1 MPFEINLPNRLLNV
15 VKKGDLTGTGALN
28 FNSIAV
34 YTVTS
39 DVDGLI
45 SVTYD
50 EPYPVDSTFL
60 LDWTSTPIDITGMT
74 SEEQQEAFTPVSV
87 FVTEITNEGFSLS
100 VITRGEI
107 TALGADGVTTI
118 PVNSPILDYVADK
131 TLDIVVIEI
140 AA

>member
-1 MPFEINLPNRLLNV
+1 MPFEINLPNRLLNI

-60 LDWTSTPIDITGMT
+60 LDWATTPIDITGMT

-87 FVTEITNEGFSLS
+87 FVTDITNEGFSLS

-118 PVNSPILDYVADK
+118 PVNSPTLDYVADK